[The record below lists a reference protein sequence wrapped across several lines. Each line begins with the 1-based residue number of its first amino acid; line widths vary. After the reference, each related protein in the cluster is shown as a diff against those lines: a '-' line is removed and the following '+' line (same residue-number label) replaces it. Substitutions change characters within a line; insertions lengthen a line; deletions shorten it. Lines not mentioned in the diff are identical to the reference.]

1 MAIAFMQMVVEPG
14 KEEEIKE
21 KLMHLDYLSCKVEEA
36 YMTYGEFDVVI
47 KVTSDSVEN
56 INHFVMKIREVE
68 GIKRTVTSLVYGT
81 LC

>member
-1 MAIAFMQMVVEPG
+1 
-14 KEEEIKE
+14 
-21 KLMHLDYLSCKVEEA
+21 
-36 YMTYGEFDVVI
+36 MTYGEFDVVI

>member
-14 KEEEIKE
+14 KEKEIKE
-21 KLMHLDYLSCKVEEA
+21 KVAELSYLSCKVEEA
-36 YMTYGEFDVVI
+36 YMTYGEFDIVI

-81 LC
+81 L